1 MILIEVIATEV
12 IANKVN
18 VSNCILSVFGRI
30 TSSEVIVLK
39 TSPDTSTLA
48 H

>member
-18 VSNCILSVFGRI
+18 ASNRILSVFGGI
-30 TSSEVIVLK
+30 ASSEVIVLK
-39 TSPDTSTLA
+39 TSPDTYTLA
-48 H
+48 R